1 MPNANANR
9 TWSNEASFSESISSG
24 STIWLLGFL
33 RVPITSAFIFK
44 LDTNVATA
52 MYLSTDEDP
61 ANAQRIAT
69 NTNPNSARIVLQ
81 ENTESVLKKR
91 GKQI

>member
-1 MPNANANR
+1 
-9 TWSNEASFSESISSG
+9 
-24 STIWLLGFL
+24 
-33 RVPITSAFIFK
+33 

-52 MYLSTDEDP
+52 MYLSADEDP

-81 ENTESVLKKR
+81 ENTELVLSKNR
-91 GKQI
+91 DKQIEIC